1 MAMCKSCDEKDATPR
16 ECGLDLCVV
25 CHPWVAASLCRTGDL
40 PRWGAEMLTHD
51 PEILVRTRDAM
62 KEEGL
67 GTDGPPILGDNW
79 LDYFRWL
86 LGDDDEALREIEQ
99 HIELRDDAEYI
110 GEDSVEQ
117 MAGKLLCLV
126 DEQEESREILV
137 DSHWGDGMVLDPDT
151 VVHRFGGH
159 EVEVSSGSFMV
170 DEIHFK
176 NPETVAELLFDSI
189 QELDE
194 RGFDERYQIY
204 HSFELENPVLMGRY
218 SSLGDGWTRF
228 QLPSIPLLREHI
240 WLAAK
245 GEYGRDICNRHRA
258 ALLLWAFRYN
268 KEFLSREPVPWGRS
282 FQFLRSVIKPSSDVS
297 LHSNG
302 IDVCGRSGTP
312 WRISAIPG
320 FHGEQFTVSRIGG
333 NDVCVL
339 TREQSR
345 DMPFG
350 DLLSSLVLMLL
361 DDVRT
366 SERVFTLRH
375 HMITDQEGEER
386 DLLA

>member
-1 MAMCKSCDEKDATPR
+1 
-16 ECGLDLCVV
+16 
-25 CHPWVAASLCRTGDL
+25 
-40 PRWGAEMLTHD
+40 
-51 PEILVRTRDAM
+51 
-62 KEEGL
+62 
-67 GTDGPPILGDNW
+67 
-79 LDYFRWL
+79 
-86 LGDDDEALREIEQ
+86 
-99 HIELRDDAEYI
+99 
-110 GEDSVEQ
+110 
-117 MAGKLLCLV
+117 
-126 DEQEESREILV
+126 
-137 DSHWGDGMVLDPDT
+137 
-151 VVHRFGGH
+151 
-159 EVEVSSGSFMV
+159 
-170 DEIHFK
+170 
-176 NPETVAELLFDSI
+176 
-189 QELDE
+189 
-194 RGFDERYQIY
+194 
-204 HSFELENPVLMGRY
+204 
-218 SSLGDGWTRF
+218 
-228 QLPSIPLLREHI
+228 
-240 WLAAK
+240 LAAK
-245 GEYGRDICNRHRA
+245 GEYGRDICDRHRA
-258 ALLLWAFRYN
+258 ALLLWAFRSN

-375 HMITDQEGEER
+375 HMITNQEGEGR
-386 DLLA
+386 NLLA